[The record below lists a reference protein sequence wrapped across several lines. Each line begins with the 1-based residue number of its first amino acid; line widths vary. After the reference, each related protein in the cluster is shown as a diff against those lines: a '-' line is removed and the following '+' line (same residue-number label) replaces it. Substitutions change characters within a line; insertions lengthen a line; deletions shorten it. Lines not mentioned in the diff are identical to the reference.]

1 MSIKLVS
8 VNIERDKHLDRVIPF
23 IQSEKPDVLC
33 VQELNEKNIPLF
45 VATMKS
51 RSHKFSPMLR
61 HIKEPGLPAI
71 GVGIFSRLP
80 VRSFGEHY
88 YLGNPDI
95 VPEIDHDMLPT
106 DWESPANGALLS
118 AEIVR
123 HTSTFRVATTHFTWS
138 PRGEVT
144 NRQRQDVRA
153 MLDTTLP
160 LGELIFAGDFNAP
173 RGGEIFSFINDHYHD
188 AIPARYKTSIDIS
201 LHRAGKERPEE
212 LVDKMVDGLF
222 LTPGYRAG
230 GVRLERGVSDHC
242 AVVAH
247 IHIAGSRRIFNLWSI
262 LRW

>member
-8 VNIERDKHLDRVIPF
+8 INIERDKHLDRVIPF

-33 VQELNEKNIPLF
+33 LQEVCEKDLSLF
-45 VATMKS
+45 QKLMGGEY
-51 RSHKFSPMLR
+51 RFSPASR
-61 HIKEPGLPAI
+61 HMAEGQTMTDGEA
-71 GVGIFSRLP
+71 VFARLP
-80 VRSFGEHY
+80 VRDWFAAQYAGSEEVSDCSDSMDVKERSKRIRRTITGCEIKRGTASFR
-88 YLGNPDI
+88 I
-95 VPEIDHDMLPT
+95 
-106 DWESPANGALLS
+106 
-118 AEIVR
+118 
-123 HTSTFRVATTHFTWS
+123 ATTHFTWT
-138 PRGEVT
+138 PDGRVDAH
-144 NRQRQDVRA
+144 QRQDVRA
-153 MLDTTLP
+153 MLDAVLP
-160 LGELIFAGDFNAP
+160 LGELVFCGDFNAP